1 MVCGATDWHTHIRTD
16 TWQEPAISIFTVQDK
31 CMCPR
36 PSNLYLR
43 NKLQGGSPP
52 PKKGNPSFLNL
63 FINAIS
69 MNISQIFVLRHI
81 FEQRLA
87 ATLSS
92 RKSQLYPQPVHVGP
106 VMYEK
111 VPKQTYIPVS
121 MLYPFNINP
130 PMILTHSF
138 IYQRR

>member
-1 MVCGATDWHTHIRTD
+1 MVPQTGISTYVLTPGRNLLSPSSRYKTNACGRVLPICIYVINYKED
-16 TWQEPAISIFTVQDK
+16 P
-31 CMCPR
+31 
-36 PSNLYLR
+36 
-43 NKLQGGSPP
+43 PP